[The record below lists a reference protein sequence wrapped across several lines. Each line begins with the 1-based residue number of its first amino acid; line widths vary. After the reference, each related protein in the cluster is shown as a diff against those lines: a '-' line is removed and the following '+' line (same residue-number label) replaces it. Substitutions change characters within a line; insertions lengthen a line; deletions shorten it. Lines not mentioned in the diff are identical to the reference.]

1 MNKKEEEWEA
11 LVSFA
16 TELADLSRSIIRS
29 HPILE
34 ITHEIKSDG
43 TPVTQVDREVE
54 QKLREHIDT
63 RYPHH
68 GILGEEFPS
77 RDIDA
82 DRVWVIDPIDGTKHY
97 AIGVPVYGT
106 LIALA
111 EEGQFVLGVMDF
123 PATGDRWIGG
133 RDYPT
138 RWNDHPVRAAR
149 CNDLSRATVVRS
161 DPDRSSVEENIGLS
175 KLAGAG
181 TYSVCGAG
189 SYGFAMVA
197 SGKLDIA
204 IDVGLDPFD
213 IGAPI
218 AIIEAAGGSVTDWCG
233 QPLTLESHGRVLF
246 LGDSALLDSAV
257 DLLQV

>member
-1 MNKKEEEWEA
+1 MKDIDA

-16 TELADLSRSIIRS
+16 TELAELSRSIIRS
-29 HPILE
+29 HPILD

-43 TPVTQVDREVE
+43 TPVTSVDREVE
-54 QKLREHIDT
+54 QKLRAHIDAH
-63 RYPHH
+63 YPHY
-68 GILGEEFPS
+68 GVLGEEFPD
-77 RDIDA
+77 RDTGA
-82 DRVWVIDPIDGTKHY
+82 DRVWVIDPIDGTKHF

-106 LIALA
+106 LIGLA
-111 EEGQFVLGVMDF
+111 EAGQFVLGVMDF

-138 RWNDHPVRAAR
+138 RWNDRVVRAAQ

-175 KLAGAG
+175 RLADAGA
-181 TYSVCGAG
+181 YSVCGAG

-204 IDVGLDPFD
+204 IDVGLDAFD
-213 IGAPI
+213 IGAPV
-218 AIIEAAGGSVTDWCG
+218 AIIEAAGGSATDWFG

-246 LGDSALLDSAV
+246 LSDSALLGSAM
-257 DLLQV
+257 DNLQA